1 MGRVCSNCGKLFLP
15 CRSVPGQSF
24 CGNPAC
30 QRARKRIWQKQKL
43 ASDTDYRDNQKSS
56 QKAWRAANSEYMREY
71 RAHHHDYVVKNR
83 IQQSERN
90 KSRKKI
96 LEPAAI
102 LTPSSSS
109 LIVKMDEI
117 KSALSSLLVPMQP
130 TFFNPGFIVKMDE
143 FNSYKQPLSVIL
155 HGSIFSGVDCKEM
168 TSSPCPPRLI
178 TLWP

>member
-71 RAHHHDYVVKNR
+71 LPITMTMLSKTAYSKANVTKVAK
-83 IQQSERN
+83 
-90 KSRKKI
+90 KYLSRRR
-96 LEPAAI
+96 
-102 LTPSSSS
+102 
-109 LIVKMDEI
+109 
-117 KSALSSLLVPMQP
+117 
-130 TFFNPGFIVKMDE
+130 F
-143 FNSYKQPLSVIL
+143 
-155 HGSIFSGVDCKEM
+155 
-168 TSSPCPPRLI
+168 
-178 TLWP
+178 